1 MTIGEAINL
10 TDDMRPNQIGRAM
23 KIRFLSDLD
32 TLVYNEVMQKYE
44 PDANAPETF
53 AGYDADTAD
62 VNDTELLVK
71 PPHAMLY
78 VWWLMMQID
87 QINAELDK
95 YENSAALYNAEWK
108 AYNRAYIREHRSP
121 MPAHMC
127 Y

>member
-10 TDDMRPNQIGRAM
+10 TDDMRPNQIGREM

-44 PDANAPETF
+44 PDANTPETF
-53 AGYDADTAD
+53 AGYDADAAD
-62 VNDTELLVK
+62 VNDTEMLVK